1 MEVRKITLMSSLLT
15 ALLGRVILQK
25 VNTNGSKNNPV
36 KEEYYE
42 DKKKKKIYT
51 N

>member
-1 MEVRKITLMSSLLT
+1 MSRHHMLKFSKKKN
-15 ALLGRVILQK
+15 ILQK

-42 DKKKKKIYT
+42 DKKKIYT